1 CIIFALSKNTC
12 SLILQLFS
20 SIRKIIVDVIFFYL
34 LSIITFSQR
43 LIEDYKMSLLEL
55 HDVIR
60 RTSLSKAT
68 IYRKMS
74 NGQFPKQRQI
84 SERRVAWYEE
94 DVNEWI
100 KSKVAQ

>member
-1 CIIFALSKNTC
+1 
-12 SLILQLFS
+12 
-20 SIRKIIVDVIFFYL
+20 
-34 LSIITFSQR
+34 
-43 LIEDYKMSLLEL
+43 MSFLEL

-68 IYRKMS
+68 IYRRMS
-74 NGQFPKQRQI
+74 KGQFPKQRQI

>member
-1 CIIFALSKNTC
+1 
-12 SLILQLFS
+12 
-20 SIRKIIVDVIFFYL
+20 
-34 LSIITFSQR
+34 
-43 LIEDYKMSLLEL
+43 MSLLEL

-100 KSKVAQ
+100 KSKVTQ